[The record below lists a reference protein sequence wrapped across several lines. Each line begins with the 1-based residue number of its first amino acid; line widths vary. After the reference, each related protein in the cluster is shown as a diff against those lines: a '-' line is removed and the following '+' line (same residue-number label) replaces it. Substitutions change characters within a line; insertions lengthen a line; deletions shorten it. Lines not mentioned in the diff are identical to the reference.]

1 MSRVTSRNPNPA
13 PHSEEEL
20 LEQWDFLDRLVER
33 QAAQLRA
40 GIQDTEEVD
49 EPAIGAAEL
58 EGLRREVARL
68 RTDLRAAQAAREAA
82 EAELRRSGEALISLT
97 ASQRN
102 LDEEERSRERA
113 LVLERAAATWRER
126 AEAAERALG
135 SAGPARP
142 GGSRGAQP
150 AAGRRG
156 GGPPPRGAGAG
167 RGARGADQVRPRD
180 RQPAR
185 PAERRRLSAA
195 SGTSAAADPARPGPV
210 GLYAETGA
218 AGRRPWAMAMN

>member
-1 MSRVTSRNPNPA
+1 MTSRNPNPA

-68 RTDLRAAQAAREAA
+68 RTDLRAAQAGREAA

-113 LVLERAAATWRER
+113 LVLERAATTWRER

-135 SAGPARP
+135 AQDLRAREEAGELSRRLDAAEAARRRAEQERAEALEALTK
-142 GGSRGAQP
+142 SFLEIDSLRAQLNAATQRGFWHF
-150 AAGRRG
+150 GRR
-156 GGPPPRGAGAG
+156 
-167 RGARGADQVRPRD
+167 
-180 RQPAR
+180 
-185 PAERRRLSAA
+185 
-195 SGTSAAADPARPGPV
+195 
-210 GLYAETGA
+210 
-218 AGRRPWAMAMN
+218 